1 MAEQKQESAVT
12 RQSLDPHER
21 GETLVVRKLLPATRD
36 EVFAAWTDAESLR
49 QWMCAGDATEARAT
63 LDVRVGGTFRIDMIA
78 GSAVYE
84 HTGEYLEVD
93 PPRRLVFTWVSRG
106 TNHRRTV
113 VTVELHEDGDETEL
127 VLTHEGLPSA
137 EAARK
142 HHAGW
147 SSIVE
152 KLAAE
157 LGG

>member
-137 EAARK
+137 EAARQ
-142 HHAGW
+142 HRAGW

>member
-1 MAEQKQESAVT
+1 MTEQKHEPTMAQ
-12 RQSLDPHER
+12 QSLAPHER
-21 GETLVVRKLLPATRD
+21 GETLVVRKLLPATRE
-36 EVFAAWTDAESLR
+36 EVFAAWTDPDSVRL
-49 QWMCAGDATEARAT
+49 WMCAGEVTEARAT

-78 GSAVYE
+78 GSSVYE
-84 HTGEYLEVD
+84 HTGEYLEVE
-93 PPRRLVFTWVSRG
+93 PPRRLVFTWVSRA

-113 VTVELHEDGDETEL
+113 VTVELHERGDQTEL
-127 VLTHEGLPSA
+127 VLTHEGLPGA

-147 SSIVE
+147 SSIAE